1 MTKAYIFDLFGTL
14 AYYTNGKE
22 IKELVG
28 EDHEHLLVTKLED
41 SNIAEDKK
49 RKLMHLYGGY
59 DVHLFGDSERIIDR
73 LKKDFRIG
81 MITNIYELTAI
92 KFKDK
97 YFNFLKKFDTI
108 TLSCD
113 VGLMKPDYRIFNNT
127 LTELCVNPEEA
138 VMVGD
143 NTRRDI
149 IPAKELGMKTI
160 LIDREKQ
167 RLEELIW
174 QT

>member
-1 MTKAYIFDLFGTL
+1 MIKSYIFDLFGTL
-14 AYYTNGKE
+14 AYSTNYKE
-22 IKELVG
+22 IRELVG
-28 EDHEHLLVTKLED
+28 EDNEHLLVTKLED
-41 SNIAEDKK
+41 ANISEEKK
-49 RKLMHLYGGY
+49 KKLIQLYNNY
-59 DVHLFGDSERIIDR
+59 DVHLFDDSERIIDK

-108 TLSCD
+108 NLSCD

-127 LTELCVNPEEA
+127 LTELCVNPDEA

>member
-28 EDHEHLLVTKLED
+28 EGHEHLQVTRLEN
-41 SNIAEDKK
+41 SNLSEDKK
-49 RKLMHLYGGY
+49 KKLIHLSRDY
-59 DVHLFGDSERIIDR
+59 DVHLYDDSEEIIES
-73 LKKDFRIG
+73 LGKKFRIG
-81 MITNIYELTAI
+81 MITNIYELSAI
-92 KFKDK
+92 KFEEK
-97 YFNFLKKFDTI
+97 YTSFLNKFDTL
-108 TLSCD
+108 TFSCD
-113 VGLMKPDYRIFNNT
+113 VGLMKPDHRIFNYT
-127 LTELCVNPEEA
+127 LTNLLVKPEEA

-143 NTRRDI
+143 NTKRDI

-160 LIDREKQ
+160 FIDREKQ

-174 QT
+174 QK

>member
-14 AYYTNGKE
+14 GYYTNGNE
-22 IKELVG
+22 IKGLVG
-28 EDHEHLLVTKLED
+28 EDHEHLLVTHTDDLKI
-41 SNIAEDKK
+41 NEDKK
-49 RKLMHLYGGY
+49 KKLIQLYNHY
-59 DVHLFGDSERIIDR
+59 DVNLFEDSEKVIDK

-97 YFNFLKKFDTI
+97 YDNFLKKFDTV

-113 VGLMKPDYRIFNNT
+113 VGLMKPDPRIFNYT
-127 LTELCVNPEEA
+127 LTNLFVRPEEA

-143 NTRRDI
+143 NPNRDI

-174 QT
+174 QI